1 MKRQLILVWKSSVY
15 SKSRIREISNHRS
28 IDMSK
33 RTSWGFFAF
42 ILFLLISVVP
52 SYAQDAKL
60 RVDGDRTKSY
70 IEWMSRNKLE
80 GRHTFTQGYR
90 KAAKWAAANFKQ
102 WGLDPAGD
110 DGTYFQQVTIERKF
124 TYMAGIPDLRIGKQL
139 FLLEEE
145 DFTVHSSSTAA
156 TSLHAEVVFAGYGIS
171 VPDKGLDEYADVD
184 VEGKIVLVL
193 KGSPN
198 DVSTDGE
205 DASSSQSKK
214 SDAWKDYVSDEAK
227 IKTAYE
233 KGAGAILLH
242 DIRPPTPQT
251 SRQSW
256 RGSGQTTDPN
266 LVFERNFLV
275 FTISGRA
282 FRAIMK
288 TDQQESLRGFNRRL
302 EMIRQD
308 ISKKKAHSMNTEIMA
323 RVKGYDR
330 VEKYNAEQG
339 NNIGQNVIAKIKGT
353 DPKLKNQYVIMGGH
367 MDHLGMRRGL
377 IYNGADDN
385 ASGTAVVLEV
395 ARVLSEADFK
405 PKRTIIFCCWGG
417 EEMGLL
423 GSKHY
428 VANPCDSVS
437 IDRVVAYF
445 NVDMVGLGDTIG
457 APGALNFPSIWEVI
471 KRNQDKDVISAI
483 DPGTGGPGGSDHSA
497 FITKGIE
504 ALALMTRGG
513 GGHPDYHRPEDDAAK
528 MDPEIL
534 RKTGQFV
541 LQGTI
546 NLANETEVE
555 LLIEDRQVLYEA
567 MRLYVENINP
577 DLEGS
582 AWSYVDIDGYSK
594 DKLRWRVAAV
604 EKKPRKTLETG
615 IKNLRIFQGDVE
627 LLTAAS
633 DALGFGRVDIKGSD
647 GVWITEGR
655 LTRKGRYAL
664 RVMEENKIVVNLV
677 SPYRRLLRAVLA
689 TATRPFIVTGHYTLN
704 QDICDLIN
712 KKKVLLGVKFDPD
725 DVEGCVERLVKAKAA
740 LGDSDNLVLFVTST
754 EGLEEAK
761 KALYISLVKK
771 GWQADEIGG
780 VRSRRRG
787 RDRRPGIAGGNLG
800 VLR

>member
-1 MKRQLILVWKSSVY
+1 MKRQLILVWKT
-15 SKSRIREISNHRS
+15 RIREISNHRS

-42 ILFLLISVVP
+42 IFFLLISFVP
-52 SYAQDAKL
+52 SYAQEAKL

-80 GRHTFTQGYR
+80 GRQTFTQGYR

-102 WGLDPAGD
+102 WGLEPAGD

-124 TYMAGIPDLRIGKQL
+124 THMAGIPDLRVGKQL
-139 FLLEEE
+139 FLMEEE

-156 TSLHAEVVFAGYGIS
+156 TSLRAEVVFVGYGIS
-171 VPDKGLDEYADVD
+171 APDKGLDEYAGVN
-184 VEGKIVLVL
+184 VEDKIVLVL
-193 KGSPN
+193 KGPPN
-198 DVSTDGE
+198 DVSADGE
-205 DASSSQSKK
+205 GASSSQSKK
-214 SDAWKDYVSDEAK
+214 SDEWKDYVSDEAK

-233 KGAGAILLH
+233 KGAGSILLH

-251 SRQSW
+251 SRQSR
-256 RGSGQTTDPN
+256 RGSGQSTEPN
-266 LVFERNFLV
+266 LVFDRNFLV
-275 FTISGRA
+275 FTLSGRA

-288 TDQQESLRGFNRRL
+288 TDRQESLRGFNRRL

-308 ISKKKAHSMNTEIMA
+308 ISQKKSHSMNTEIMA

-330 VEKYNAEQG
+330 VEKYNSEQG

-405 PKRTIIFCCWGG
+405 PKRTIIFCCWGS
-417 EEMGLL
+417 EEMGSL

-428 VANPCDSVS
+428 VSNPCDGVS
-437 IDRVVAYF
+437 IDRVVTYF
-445 NVDMVGLGDTIG
+445 NMDMVGLGDALG

-471 KRNQDKDVISAI
+471 KRNQDKDVISAVE
-483 DPGTGGPGGSDHSA
+483 PGTGGPGGSDHSA
-497 FITKGIE
+497 FISKGIE

-528 MDPEIL
+528 IDPEIL

-541 LQGTI
+541 LQGAI
-546 NLANETEVE
+546 NLANETEVN

-582 AWSYVDIDGYSK
+582 AWSYVDIKGYSK

-615 IKNLRIFQGDVE
+615 IKDLRGFEGDVE
-627 LLTAAS
+627 LLIAAS
-633 DALGFGRVDIKGSD
+633 EALGFGRVDITGSD
-647 GVWITEGR
+647 GVWVAGGR

-664 RVMEENKIVVNLV
+664 GVMQENEIVVNLV
-677 SPYRRLLRAVLA
+677 SPSPQLFRAVLD
-689 TATRPFIVTGHYTLN
+689 TAFRPFVVTGYYRLN
-704 QDICDLIN
+704 PRLCDQIN
-712 KKKVLLGVKFDPD
+712 EKDVLLGVKFDPG
-725 DVEGCVERLVKAKAA
+725 DVNDCVERLVEAKAA
-740 LGDSDNLVLFVTST
+740 LGGSDNLILYVTST
-754 EGLEEAK
+754 EGLEAAK
-761 KALYISLVKK
+761 KALYISLIKK

-780 VRSRRRG
+780 ARSRRRG
-787 RDRRPGIAGGNLG
+787 REGRPGISGGNLS